1 MAGHEAKSLGGL
13 GIAEAV
19 THLLRWCSATSTALR
34 RRLGSLC
41 RGHLLCELLISSVI
55 CSLYHAVC
63 LCYPVALLLCLLYV
77 LRVPVLVEM
86 TWWRG

>member
-19 THLLRWCSATSTALR
+19 THLLLRCSATSTAL

-41 RGHLLCELLISSVI
+41 RGHLLCELIMLSVI
-55 CSLYHAVC
+55 CSLYYAAS
-63 LCYPVALLLCLLYV
+63 LSALLS
-77 LRVPVLVEM
+77 PS
-86 TWWRG
+86 